1 MADSKSEEEDRCEE
15 RIKDETKA
23 NRDADHES
31 ELQESRRENEKVLYV
46 SLEEAGRGCWRKQE
60 RGNIEKIIAV
70 TFSQLMKESL
80 VTGTLMSLK

>member
-15 RIKDETKA
+15 RIKDETNI

-31 ELQESRRENEKVLYV
+31 ELQESRRENEKVQHV
-46 SLEEAGRGCWRKQE
+46 SLKRPAGGKGGNRKEAILK
-60 RGNIEKIIAV
+60 KIIAV